1 MANVVVLLAV
11 ALLAVLAVSFV
22 QRRRHSF
29 VPRRGTSIG
38 ADLGA
43 LSDQPRVRVQEVTL
57 IGPDRVR
64 LVLTP
69 DPHDEADPTARS
81 ALDVIVSVR
90 DDQLELLRQWQ
101 QSASGLAIVIPPESR
116 LIRLRSIEDLQP
128 LTLRRVD

>member
-11 ALLAVLAVSFV
+11 ALLAVLAISFV

-29 VPRRGTSIG
+29 VPRRGISIG

-43 LSDQPRVRVQEVTL
+43 MSDQPRVRVQEVAL
-57 IGPDRVR
+57 IGPDRIR
-64 LVLTP
+64 LLLTP
-69 DPHDEADPTARS
+69 DRDDETDPTTRS
-81 ALDVIVSVR
+81 DLEAIVSVG
-90 DDQLELLRQWQ
+90 DDQLELLRHWQ
-101 QSASGLAIVIPPESR
+101 QSASPLAIVIPPESR